1 MAEGGEP
8 IILEDYLLVEDV
20 PLLEMAEEDE
30 ELDLYNE
37 MTFGLDRDSTEEDAT
52 KPSMPP
58 EMSPELAKVVAEEIE
73 ARDELGLQVAEQL
86 EDLGEPHEEGGM
98 ELEVE
103 LEEEEEE
110 LGTDED
116 QECCEEP
123 NDLGD
128 PAVMRA
134 VQSKPTL
141 ESQDSAVLDSRIG
154 ACWAEFGKEDVL
166 AMDPAVWGS
175 CPGSIPPHHM
185 LEDKAILQV
194 LEGPPASTNV
204 ALDFLGSTVQRRYGG
219 SPRLKHPDLRLMSP
233 KSFPQRFRRQ
243 QPPLMPRSPCSPR
256 PFTPAHRPSLFFAS
270 NQTTGYVSPSSFQPM
285 SPSISSPPRSL
296 TMHFG
301 PMSPSLD
308 PALFFSP
315 SASGQLNLSLPSH
328 LTQLHPQHQRILTQ
342 RQQQGGQAQSISP
355 KKLWS
360 PKVDPYA
367 GLMTSKEKDWV
378 VKVEM
383 IQLQSENMDDDYYY
397 QTYYHRLERRQA
409 EEELLGGRN
418 KQEPPKLVTPFIQK
432 VETYNSVV
440 RIAGSLGQVAVSTCY
455 SPRRAID
462 AVHHALVEEAA
473 GSHRLRALH
482 RIEKLFLQLLEVEEM
497 QRKMSLA
504 PEEQQPCS
512 RVQKSQEVERI
523 YQALKIRACSSNE
536 EAEDEFLQLLCVQK
550 GKKLMARLLPH
561 LTREQAEKILL
572 TIAHHLPFLMKKDML
587 DEAST
592 SSQSRGISGGLLPL
606 WLLQGGAPW
615 AMGGTHLAGSQHGQ
629 AASGFDVRQQPCSFS
644 EEEEKGLQEGL
655 KQVLLALSPQGG
667 AALTLVPP
675 ARCWDGAMP
684 MVGQTGSDPCSPLC
698 SAQSLPLLYSPL
710 NKVVSR
716 MTFSKLIEV
725 LQEMTRPLPESPELP
740 LTMALKNQFG
750 ISLLYSLLSH
760 GERLLSSD
768 VPLEPRGGDF
778 EMWTDMVFLVA
789 RELSQVPRALL
800 VEPLFLPSNLL
811 SLFCRYL
818 DKQTVHHLEAKM
830 ECSPLLSEAAMLC

>member
-1 MAEGGEP
+1 M
-8 IILEDYLLVEDV
+8 EDV
-20 PLLEMAEEDE
+20 SLLEEMAEEDE
-30 ELDLYNE
+30 ELNLYNE
-37 MTFGLDRDSTEEDAT
+37 MTFGLDRDSTEEDTA
-52 KPSMPP
+52 KSLMPP
-58 EMSPELAKVVAEEIE
+58 EMSPELAEVVAEETE
-73 ARDELGLQVAEQL
+73 VSEEPGPGAAVQLEELGELQ
-86 EDLGEPHEEGGM
+86 EEAGM
-98 ELEVE
+98 ELEVEQVGSE

-110 LGTDED
+110 LGAEEPEED
-116 QECCEEP
+116 QEPWEEP

-134 VQSKPTL
+134 GQSKPTL

-154 ACWAEFGKEDVL
+154 ACWAEFGKEDTL
-166 AMDPAVWGS
+166 SMDPMVWGS
-175 CPGSIPPHHM
+175 CPSSILPHHM

-194 LEGPPASTNV
+194 LERPPPCTNV
-204 ALDFLGSTVQRRYGG
+204 ALDFLGSPVQRGFGG
-219 SPRLKHPDLRLMSP
+219 SPQLKRHDFRLMSP
-233 KSFPQRFRRQ
+233 KSFTQRFLQ
-243 QPPLMPRSPCSPR
+243 QQSPLMPCSPCSPQ
-256 PFTPAHRPSLFFAS
+256 PFTPAHRSSPLFAS
-270 NQTTGYVSPSSFQPM
+270 NQTSGYASPTPFRPM
-285 SPSISSPPRSL
+285 SPNISSPTRPL

-315 SASGQLNLSLPSH
+315 SASRQLNLSVPSH
-328 LTQLHPQHQRILTQ
+328 MTQLHPQHQRILTQ

-397 QTYYHRLERRQA
+397 QTYYHRLERKQA

-432 VETYNSVV
+432 VETYDSVV

-482 RIEKLFLQLLEVEEM
+482 RIEKLFVQLLEVEETR
-497 QRKMSLA
+497 RKMSLA
-504 PEEQQPCS
+504 PEEQQPCCQE
-512 RVQKSQEVERI
+512 QKSQEVERI
-523 YQALKIRACSSNE
+523 YEALKIKACSSEE

-550 GKKLMARLLPH
+550 GKKLTARLLPH
-561 LTREQAEKILL
+561 LTQEQAEKILL
-572 TIAHHLPFLMKKDML
+572 TITHHLPFLMKKDML
-587 DEAST
+587 DE
-592 SSQSRGISGGLLPL
+592 
-606 WLLQGGAPW
+606 
-615 AMGGTHLAGSQHGQ
+615 
-629 AASGFDVRQQPCSFS
+629 
-644 EEEEKGLQEGL
+644 
-655 KQVLLALSPQGG
+655 
-667 AALTLVPP
+667 
-675 ARCWDGAMP
+675 
-684 MVGQTGSDPCSPLC
+684 
-698 SAQSLPLLYSPL
+698 SLPLLYSPL
-710 NKVVSR
+710 NEVVGG

-725 LQEMTRPLPESPELP
+725 LQEMTKPLPKCPELP
-740 LTMALKNQFG
+740 LTMALRNQFG

-768 VPLEPRGGDF
+768 VPLEPCSGDF
-778 EMWTDMVFLVA
+778 EMWTDTVFLVA
-789 RELSQVPRALL
+789 RELSQVPKASL

-830 ECSPLLSEAAMLC
+830 ECSPLPSEAAMLC

>member
-8 IILEDYLLVEDV
+8 VIIEDYLLVEDA
-20 PLLEMAEEDE
+20 PLLEEMAEEDE

-37 MTFGLDRDSTEEDAT
+37 MTFGIDRDSTEEDTSKLA
-52 KPSMPP
+52 MPP
-58 EMSPELAKVVAEEIE
+58 EISPELAKAVAEETE
-73 ARDELGLQVAEQL
+73 AAEELE
-86 EDLGEPHEEGGM
+86 EPQEEGQM
-98 ELEVE
+98 ELEQVGSE
-103 LEEEEEE
+103 LEEQEE
-110 LGTDED
+110 LDTED
-116 QECCEEP
+116 QEEDQEPCEEP
-123 NDLGD
+123 SDLGD
-128 PAVMRA
+128 PAVMTA

-154 ACWAEFGKEDVL
+154 ACWADFGKEDVL
-166 AMDPAVWGS
+166 AMDPKAWGS
-175 CPGSIPPHHM
+175 RPGSVPPPHM
-185 LEDKAILQV
+185 LEDKAIVQV
-194 LEGPPASTNV
+194 LERPPPSSNV
-204 ALDFLGSTVQRRYGG
+204 ALDFLGSPVQRSYGG
-219 SPRLKHPDLRLMSP
+219 SPRLKRPDIRLVPP
-233 KSFPQRFRRQ
+233 KSFPQRFLR
-243 QPPLMPRSPCSPR
+243 
-256 PFTPAHRPSLFFAS
+256 
-270 NQTTGYVSPSSFQPM
+270 QTTGYTSPTPFQPM
-285 SPSISSPPRSL
+285 SPNISCSPRPL

-315 SASGQLNLSLPSH
+315 SASGQLNLSVPNR

-342 RQQQGGQAQSISP
+342 QQQQSISS

-360 PKVDPYA
+360 PKVDSNA

-378 VKVEM
+378 IKVEM

-397 QTYYHRLERRQA
+397 QMYYHRLEHRQA

-418 KQEPPKLVTPFIQK
+418 RQEPPKLVTPFIQK

-462 AVHHALVEEAA
+462 AVHHALVEEAT

-482 RIEKLFLQLLEVEEM
+482 KIEKLFLQLLEVEEM

-504 PEEQQPCS
+504 AEEQE
-512 RVQKSQEVERI
+512 QKSQEAERI
-523 YQALKIRACSSNE
+523 YQALKIRACSSEE

-561 LTREQAEKILL
+561 LSPEQAEKILL
-572 TIAHHLPFLMKKDML
+572 TITHHLPFLMKKDVL
-587 DEAST
+587 DE
-592 SSQSRGISGGLLPL
+592 
-606 WLLQGGAPW
+606 
-615 AMGGTHLAGSQHGQ
+615 
-629 AASGFDVRQQPCSFS
+629 
-644 EEEEKGLQEGL
+644 
-655 KQVLLALSPQGG
+655 
-667 AALTLVPP
+667 
-675 ARCWDGAMP
+675 
-684 MVGQTGSDPCSPLC
+684 
-698 SAQSLPLLYSPL
+698 SLPLLYSPL
-710 NKVVSR
+710 NKVVGR
-716 MTFSKLIEV
+716 MTFSKLIKV
-725 LQEMTRPLPESPELP
+725 LQEMSRSLPESPELP
-740 LTMALKNQFG
+740 ITMALKNQFG

-768 VPLEPRGGDF
+768 TPLEPQSGDF

-789 RELSQVPRALL
+789 RELSQVPKASL

-830 ECSPLLSEAAMLC
+830 ECSPLPSEAAMLC

>member
-1 MAEGGEP
+1 
-8 IILEDYLLVEDV
+8 ILEDYLLVEDV
-20 PLLEMAEEDE
+20 PLLEEMAEEDE

-37 MTFGLDRDSTEEDAT
+37 MTFGLDRETTEEDIV
-52 KPSMPP
+52 KPLISL
-58 EMSPELAKVVAEEIE
+58 EMSPELASVMAEETE
-73 ARDELGLQVAEQL
+73 TGEELEPGVVEQP
-86 EDLGEPHEEGGM
+86 EKLGELQQEGGM
-98 ELEVE
+98 DLEAEQVGSE

-110 LGTDED
+110 LASEEQEED
-116 QECCEEP
+116 HEPFEET

-154 ACWAEFGKEDVL
+154 ACWAEFGKEDML
-166 AMDPAVWGS
+166 EMDPAVWGS
-175 CPGSIPPHHM
+175 CTGKIPPHHV

-194 LEGPPASTNV
+194 LERPPPPSTNV
-204 ALDFLGSTVQRRYGG
+204 ALDFLGSPVQRGYRA
-219 SPRLKHPDLRLMSP
+219 SPRHKCPNLRLMSP
-233 KSFPQRFRRQ
+233 KSFPQHFLRQ
-243 QPPLMPRSPCSPR
+243 SAGYASP
-256 PFTPAHRPSLFFAS
+256 TP
-270 NQTTGYVSPSSFQPM
+270 FQPM
-285 SPSISSPPRSL
+285 PPKIGSPSQPL
-296 TMHFG
+296 GMHFG

-308 PALFFSP
+308 PALFFAP
-315 SASGQLNLSLPSH
+315 AASGQPNLSHCPVSRALFPSH
-328 LTQLHPQHQRILTQ
+328 MTQLHPQHQRLLTQ

-360 PKVDPYA
+360 PKADPYA

-397 QTYYHRLERRQA
+397 QTYYHQLEHKQA

-473 GSHRLRALH
+473 GSQRLRALH

-504 PEEQQPCS
+504 PEEEQPCCQE
-512 RVQKSQEVERI
+512 QKSQEVERI
-523 YQALKIRACSSNE
+523 YQVLKIRACSSEE
-536 EAEDEFLQLLCVQK
+536 EAEDEFLQLLCVRK
-550 GKKLMARLLPH
+550 GKKLTARLLPH
-561 LTREQAEKILL
+561 LTREQGEKILL
-572 TIAHHLPFLMKKDML
+572 TITHHLPFLMKKD
-587 DEAST
+587 S
-592 SSQSRGISGGLLPL
+592 
-606 WLLQGGAPW
+606 
-615 AMGGTHLAGSQHGQ
+615 
-629 AASGFDVRQQPCSFS
+629 
-644 EEEEKGLQEGL
+644 
-655 KQVLLALSPQGG
+655 LS
-667 AALTLVPP
+667 
-675 ARCWDGAMP
+675 
-684 MVGQTGSDPCSPLC
+684 
-698 SAQSLPLLYSPL
+698 LLYSPL
-710 NKVVSR
+710 NKVVGG
-716 MTFSKLIEV
+716 MAFSKLIEA

-740 LTMALKNQFG
+740 LAMALKNQFG

-768 VPLEPRGGDF
+768 APLEPRSGDF
-778 EMWTDMVFLVA
+778 ETWTDTVFLVA
-789 RELSQVPRALL
+789 RELSQVPKTSL

-830 ECSPLLSEAAMLC
+830 E

>member
-1 MAEGGEP
+1 
-8 IILEDYLLVEDV
+8 
-20 PLLEMAEEDE
+20 MAEEDE

-37 MTFGLDRDSTEEDAT
+37 MTFGLDRDSAEEDTT
-52 KPSMPP
+52 KHLMPL
-58 EMSPELAKVVAEEIE
+58 ETSPELAEVVAEETE
-73 ARDELGLQVAEQL
+73 AREKLGPGAAEQPEEL
-86 EDLGEPHEEGGM
+86 EDPQEEGGI
-98 ELEVE
+98 EPEVEQLGSE

-110 LGTDED
+110 LGTEEQEED
-116 QECCEEP
+116 QEPCEEP

-141 ESQDSAVLDSRIG
+141 ESQDSAVLDSRVR

-166 AMDPAVWGS
+166 VMDPMVWGS
-175 CPGSIPPHHM
+175 CPGSIPPHHV

-194 LEGPPASTNV
+194 LERPPPSTNV
-204 ALDFLGSTVQRRYGG
+204 TLDFLGSPVQRGYGG
-219 SPRLKHPDLRLMSP
+219 SPRLKRPDLRLMSP
-233 KSFPQRFRRQ
+233 KPFPQRFLR
-243 QPPLMPRSPCSPR
+243 
-256 PFTPAHRPSLFFAS
+256 
-270 NQTTGYVSPSSFQPM
+270 QTTGYASSTPFQPM
-285 SPSISSPPRSL
+285 SPNISSSPRPL
-296 TMHFG
+296 AMHFG

-315 SASGQLNLSLPSH
+315 SASGQLNLSAPSH
-328 LTQLHPQHQRILTQ
+328 MTQLHPQHQRILTQ
-342 RQQQGGQAQSISP
+342 RQQQGGQAQSVSP

-397 QTYYHRLERRQA
+397 QTYYHRLEHKQA

-418 KQEPPKLVTPFIQK
+418 KQEPLKLVTPFIQK
-432 VETYNSVV
+432 VETYDSVV

-504 PEEQQPCS
+504 PEEQQLCCQE
-512 RVQKSQEVERI
+512 QKSQEVECI
-523 YQALKIRACSSNE
+523 YQALKIRACSSEE
-536 EAEDEFLQLLCVQK
+536 EAEDEFLQLLCVRK

-561 LTREQAEKILL
+561 LTRDQAEKMLL
-572 TIAHHLPFLMKKDML
+572 TIAHHLPFLMKKDVL
-587 DEAST
+587 DE
-592 SSQSRGISGGLLPL
+592 
-606 WLLQGGAPW
+606 
-615 AMGGTHLAGSQHGQ
+615 
-629 AASGFDVRQQPCSFS
+629 
-644 EEEEKGLQEGL
+644 
-655 KQVLLALSPQGG
+655 
-667 AALTLVPP
+667 
-675 ARCWDGAMP
+675 
-684 MVGQTGSDPCSPLC
+684 
-698 SAQSLPLLYSPL
+698 SLPLLYSPL
-710 NKVVSR
+710 NEVVGR

-740 LTMALKNQFG
+740 LAMALKNQFG

-760 GERLLSSD
+760 GEQLLSSD
-768 VPLEPRGGDF
+768 VPLEPRCGDF
-778 EMWTDMVFLVA
+778 ETWTDTVFLVA
-789 RELSQVPRALL
+789 RELSQVPKASL

-818 DKQTVHHLEAKM
+818 DKQTVYHLEAKM
-830 ECSPLLSEAAMLC
+830 ECSSLPSEAAMPC

>member
-8 IILEDYLLVEDV
+8 VVSAHPAPLWRAGRSLGPPPFPLPPVTPPGAGSPEAASPGAGSPGSGRYRRRRRPGASREDYLLVQDA
-20 PLLEMAEEDE
+20 PLLEEMAEEDE

-37 MTFGLDRDSTEEDAT
+37 MTFGLDRNSTEEDIT
-52 KPSMPP
+52 KPLMPL
-58 EMSPELAKVVAEEIE
+58 EMSPELAEVVAEETE
-73 ARDELGLQVAEQL
+73 AREELEPEVADQPE
-86 EDLGEPHEEGGM
+86 ELGEPQEEGGM
-98 ELEVE
+98 ESEVEQVGSE

-110 LGTDED
+110 LGTEEQEED
-116 QECCEEP
+116 QEPCEEP

-154 ACWAEFGKEDVL
+154 ACWTEFSKDDML
-166 AMDPAVWGS
+166 AMDPTVWGS

-194 LEGPPASTNV
+194 LERPPPSTNV
-204 ALDFLGSTVQRRYGG
+204 ALDFLGSPVQRGYGG
-219 SPRLKHPDLRLMSP
+219 SPRLKRPDLRLMSP
-233 KSFPQRFRRQ
+233 KSFPQHFLR
-243 QPPLMPRSPCSPR
+243 QPPLMPRSHCSTR
-256 PFTPAHRPSLFFAS
+256 PFAPARRPSPLFAS
-270 NQTTGYVSPSSFQPM
+270 NQTTGYASPTPFRPM
-285 SPSISSPPRSL
+285 SPKISSPLRPL
-296 TMHFG
+296 GMHFG

-308 PALFFSP
+308 PALFFTP
-315 SASGQLNLSLPSH
+315 PASGQLNLSH
-328 LTQLHPQHQRILTQ
+328 MTQLHPQHQRILTQ

-355 KKLWS
+355 KKVWS

-378 VKVEM
+378 IKVEM

-397 QTYYHRLERRQA
+397 QTYYHQLERKQA

-432 VETYNSVV
+432 VETYDSVV

-504 PEEQQPCS
+504 PEEEQPCCQE
-512 RVQKSQEVERI
+512 QKSQEVERI
-523 YQALKIRACSSNE
+523 YQVLKIRACSNE
-536 EAEDEFLQLLCVQK
+536 EAFIPREAEDEFLQLLCVRK
-550 GKKLMARLLPH
+550 GKKLTARLLPH
-561 LTREQAEKILL
+561 LTREQAEKMLL
-572 TIAHHLPFLMKKDML
+572 TITHHLPFLMKKDVL
-587 DEAST
+587 DES
-592 SSQSRGISGGLLPL
+592 
-606 WLLQGGAPW
+606 
-615 AMGGTHLAGSQHGQ
+615 
-629 AASGFDVRQQPCSFS
+629 
-644 EEEEKGLQEGL
+644 
-655 KQVLLALSPQGG
+655 LS
-667 AALTLVPP
+667 
-675 ARCWDGAMP
+675 
-684 MVGQTGSDPCSPLC
+684 
-698 SAQSLPLLYSPL
+698 LLYGPL
-710 NKVVSR
+710 NKVVGG
-716 MTFSKLIEV
+716 MTFSRLIEV

-740 LTMALKNQFG
+740 LAMALKNQFG

-768 VPLEPRGGDF
+768 TPLEPCSGDF
-778 EMWTDMVFLVA
+778 EMWTDTVFLVA
-789 RELSQVPRALL
+789 RELSQVPKTSL

-830 ECSPLLSEAAMLC
+830 ECSPLPSEAAMPC

>member
-1 MAEGGEP
+1 MAESGEP
-8 IILEDYLLVEDV
+8 VILEDYLLVEDV
-20 PLLEMAEEDE
+20 PLLEEMAEEDE

-37 MTFGLDRDSTEEDAT
+37 MTFGLDRDSTEEDAA
-52 KPSMPP
+52 KPLMPP
-58 EMSPELAKVVAEEIE
+58 ETSPELAEAVAEETE
-73 ARDELGLQVAEQL
+73 AGEELGSGVAEQL
-86 EDLGEPHEEGGM
+86 EELGEPQGEGGM
-98 ELEVE
+98 ELEVEQVVSE

-110 LGTDED
+110 LGTEEQEED
-116 QECCEEP
+116 QDPSEEP
-123 NDLGD
+123 NNLGD

-154 ACWAEFGKEDVL
+154 ACWAEFGKEDML
-166 AMDPAVWGS
+166 AMDPVVWGS
-175 CPGSIPPHHM
+175 CPGSIPPHHV

-194 LEGPPASTNV
+194 LERPPPSTNV
-204 ALDFLGSTVQRRYGG
+204 ALDFLGSPMQRGYGG
-219 SPRLKHPDLRLMSP
+219 SSQLKHPGFRLMSP
-233 KSFPQRFRRQ
+233 KSFPQRFLRQ
-243 QPPLMPRSPCSPR
+243 SPLMPCSPCSPR
-256 PFTPAHRPSLFFAS
+256 PFTPARRPSPLFAS
-270 NQTTGYVSPSSFQPM
+270 NQTAGYAAPTPFRPISPH
-285 SPSISSPPRSL
+285 ISPPQPL

-301 PMSPSLD
+301 PVSPSLD

-315 SASGQLNLSLPSH
+315 SASSQLNLSTPSH
-328 LTQLHPQHQRILTQ
+328 MTQLHPQHQRILTQ

-397 QTYYHRLERRQA
+397 QTYYQRLERKQA
-409 EEELLGGRN
+409 EEELLGRRN

-432 VETYNSVV
+432 VETYDSVV

-504 PEEQQPCS
+504 PEEQQPCCQE
-512 RVQKSQEVERI
+512 QKSQEVECI
-523 YQALKIRACSSNE
+523 YQALKIRACSSEEQRCYRSLGICANGAFVPR

-550 GKKLMARLLPH
+550 GKKLTARLLPH
-561 LTREQAEKILL
+561 LPREQAEKILL
-572 TIAHHLPFLMKKDML
+572 TITHHLPFLMKKDVL
-587 DEAST
+587 DE
-592 SSQSRGISGGLLPL
+592 
-606 WLLQGGAPW
+606 
-615 AMGGTHLAGSQHGQ
+615 
-629 AASGFDVRQQPCSFS
+629 
-644 EEEEKGLQEGL
+644 
-655 KQVLLALSPQGG
+655 
-667 AALTLVPP
+667 
-675 ARCWDGAMP
+675 
-684 MVGQTGSDPCSPLC
+684 
-698 SAQSLPLLYSPL
+698 SLPLLYSPL
-710 NKVVSR
+710 NKVVGG
-716 MTFSKLIEV
+716 MTFSKLIKV
-725 LQEMTRPLPESPELP
+725 LQEMTRPLPKSPELP
-740 LTMALKNQFG
+740 LAMALKNQFG

-768 VPLEPRGGDF
+768 VPLEPCGGDF

-789 RELSQVPRALL
+789 RELSQVPKASL

>member
-8 IILEDYLLVEDV
+8 VILEDYLLVEDA
-20 PLLEMAEEDE
+20 PLLEEMAEEDE

-37 MTFGLDRDSTEEDAT
+37 MTFGLDQDSTEEDAA
-52 KPSMPP
+52 KPLMPP
-58 EMSPELAKVVAEEIE
+58 EMSPELAETVAEGTKAGEE
-73 ARDELGLQVAEQL
+73 PGPGAAEQP
-86 EDLGEPHEEGGM
+86 EELGEPQEEGGM
-98 ELEVE
+98 EPEIEQVSSE

-110 LGTDED
+110 LGTEEQEED
-116 QECCEEP
+116 QEPGEEP
-123 NDLGD
+123 NNLGD

-154 ACWAEFGKEDVL
+154 ACWAEFGKEDML
-166 AMDPAVWGS
+166 AMDPTVWGS
-175 CPGSIPPHHM
+175 CPGSIPPHHV

-194 LEGPPASTNV
+194 LERPPPSTNM
-204 ALDFLGSTVQRRYGG
+204 ALDFLGSPMQRGYGG
-219 SPRLKHPDLRLMSP
+219 SPRLKRPDFRLMSP
-233 KSFPQRFRRQ
+233 KSFPQRFLRQ
-243 QPPLMPRSPCSPR
+243 VTEYTAPTSFR
-256 PFTPAHRPSLFFAS
+256 P
-270 NQTTGYVSPSSFQPM
+270 VSPN
-285 SPSISSPPRSL
+285 ISSPPRPL
-296 TMHFG
+296 AMHFG

-308 PALFFSP
+308 PTLFFSP
-315 SASGQLNLSLPSH
+315 SASGQLNLSVPSH
-328 LTQLHPQHQRILTQ
+328 MTQLHPQHQRILTQ
-342 RQQQGGQAQSISP
+342 RQQQGGQVQSISP

-397 QTYYHRLERRQA
+397 QTYYQRLECKQA
-409 EEELLGGRN
+409 EEELLGRRN

-432 VETYNSVV
+432 AETYDSVV

-482 RIEKLFLQLLEVEEM
+482 RIEKLFLQLLEVEET

-504 PEEQQPCS
+504 QEEQQPCCQE
-512 RVQKSQEVERI
+512 QKSQEVECI
-523 YQALKIRACSSNE
+523 YRALKIRACSSEE

-550 GKKLMARLLPH
+550 GKKLTARLLPH
-561 LTREQAEKILL
+561 LIQEQAEKILL
-572 TIAHHLPFLMKKDML
+572 TITHHLPFLMKKD
-587 DEAST
+587 
-592 SSQSRGISGGLLPL
+592 
-606 WLLQGGAPW
+606 
-615 AMGGTHLAGSQHGQ
+615 
-629 AASGFDVRQQPCSFS
+629 V
-644 EEEEKGLQEGL
+644 
-655 KQVLLALSPQGG
+655 
-667 AALTLVPP
+667 
-675 ARCWDGAMP
+675 DGAVAVM
-684 MVGQTGSDPCSPLC
+684 GQTVSDPCSPLC
-698 SAQSLPLLYSPL
+698 PAQSLPLLYSPL
-710 NKVVSR
+710 NEVVGR

-740 LTMALKNQFG
+740 LAMALKNQFG

-768 VPLEPRGGDF
+768 TPLEPRGRDF
-778 EMWTDMVFLVA
+778 ETWTDMVFLVA
-789 RELSQVPRALL
+789 RELSQVPKASL

-830 ECSPLLSEAAMLC
+830 ECSPLQSEAAMPC